1 MVKLTT
7 NRGTA
12 LKKVL
17 GVFGHG
23 LSPEAQKAQEQRLQL
38 AGPKTVLVTKRG
50 TATTL
55 VKDIPAV
62 SQPSLKGQKI
72 TTNRG
77 TSTVTL

>member
-12 LKKVL
+12 LKKAL

-23 LSPEAQKAQEQRLQL
+23 LSPEAQIAQEARLQV
-38 AGPKTVLVTKRG
+38 AGPSAVLSTKRG
-50 TATTL
+50 TSTIQ
-55 VKDIPAV
+55 VKDIPVV
-62 SQPSLKGQKI
+62 SQPSLEGQKI